1 MQQSSGWLCDLRKA
15 MHVSLMAKVV
25 TAFFVGQPTPG
36 PLAKTSVGLPIKLYT
51 ANVTIVIGH
60 SLQLLGKAR
69 LECCPCQQPF
79 LYGSL
84 VTALAKQKPST
95 VLRWLEDPNGLLVKE
110 WTQILPPGQLACGQQ
125 STSAAVQ
132 RSKATPDFKFPP
144 QTVET
149 TEVPNPHSS

>member
-1 MQQSSGWLCDLRKA
+1 ME
-15 MHVSLMAKVV
+15 
-25 TAFFVGQPTPG
+25 
-36 PLAKTSVGLPIKLYT
+36 LYT
-51 ANVTIVIGH
+51 ANETIVIGH
-60 SLQLLGKAR
+60 SRQLLGKAR

-149 TEVPNPHSS
+149 TEVPKSALFVIGAAFVSSTGAGAILG